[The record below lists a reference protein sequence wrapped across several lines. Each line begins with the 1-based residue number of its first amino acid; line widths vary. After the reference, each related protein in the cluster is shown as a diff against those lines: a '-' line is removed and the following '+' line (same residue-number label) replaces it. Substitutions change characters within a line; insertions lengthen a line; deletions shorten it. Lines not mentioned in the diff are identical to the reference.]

1 MKVLLIAGF
10 IVSLLRASN
19 GECIMC
25 VMHLSM
31 LCPTTP
37 HPGNGGEYV
46 GI

>member
-25 VMHLSM
+25 V
-31 LCPTTP
+31 
-37 HPGNGGEYV
+37 NV
-46 GI
+46 GSYFQKVTS